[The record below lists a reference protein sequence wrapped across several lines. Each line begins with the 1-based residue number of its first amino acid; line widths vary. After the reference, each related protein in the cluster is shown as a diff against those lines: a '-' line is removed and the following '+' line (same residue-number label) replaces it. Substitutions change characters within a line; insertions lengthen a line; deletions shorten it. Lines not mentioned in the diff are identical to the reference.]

1 MRDPCRLL
9 LLLLVTAGAEVHT
22 VQFATKFSGQ
32 ALARKQQ
39 HEIALSSLNR
49 GIQQINLCRDTTG
62 LALLVI
68 IYQSPTEP
76 GQSNENLCW
85 LGRNTVDDINPA

>member
-22 VQFATKFSGQ
+22 VQFAPKFSGQ

-49 GIQQINLCRDTTG
+49 GKLIFAETR
-62 LALLVI
+62 
-68 IYQSPTEP
+68 
-76 GQSNENLCW
+76 
-85 LGRNTVDDINPA
+85 LGSHFW